1 MDTFVF
7 FSVQMTHAN
16 RVAEWGEK
24 SFGFRSLSFSAWQ
37 LEISPF
43 FQIDFDFFFVF
54 YFLNFE
60 REKRGGQSYRSWL
73 CGDMSRSVFPNLR
86 TVFFLFLNSLSV
98 LSSLSSRRRRHC
110 LISWRAAKKS
120 KMKLFVYPSKSW
132 KTCWMPFCIFKFSF
146 FFFFWNYY
154 YSFNQWETSFWMG
167 RVNHLS
173 HCDGLSSKLSNITTA
188 ETWLLRFPSKTWRVP
203 IIMRA
208 QLKATT
214 TKMARERAA
223 VLEKEK
229 KKRNEL
235 F

>member
-43 FQIDFDFFFVF
+43 FSNRFWFFFL
-54 YFLNFE
+54 YFIFWILKE
-60 REKRGGQSYRSWL
+60 RKEEDKVIDRDYVAICHGACFQTCAQS
-73 CGDMSRSVFPNLR
+73 
-86 TVFFLFLNSLSV
+86 FFLKINSLSV

-146 FFFFWNYY
+146 FFFFLIIIIHLINEKLV
-154 YSFNQWETSFWMG
+154 FGWE
-167 RVNHLS
+167 
-173 HCDGLSSKLSNITTA
+173 GLIIFRIAMDCHPSYQTLQRRRRGSYVFHRKLEEFQS
-188 ETWLLRFPSKTWRVP
+188 
-203 IIMRA
+203 
-208 QLKATT
+208 
-214 TKMARERAA
+214 
-223 VLEKEK
+223 
-229 KKRNEL
+229 
-235 F
+235 